1 MMKNHIPQRM
11 CIACRQ
17 MKNQNELFRVVKE
30 NETQKI
36 IIDTQKKCFGR
47 GAYVCIDEKC
57 IRLAIKKKGFERHL
71 NSPVEN
77 KVYEQL
83 LDMERSK
90 DE

>member
-1 MMKNHIPQRM
+1 
-11 CIACRQ
+11 

-47 GAYVCIDEKC
+47 GAYVCMDGKC

-71 NSPVEN
+71 NSSVEN
-77 KVYEQL
+77 KVYEEL